1 MRNHCFLP
9 GPIATG
15 LVLLRLRIE
24 CVCARIDSRSA
35 LAETREIPTSSR
47 YDESGGTE
55 NLSLLWSVELPSV
68 PILCSMC
75 GAIQQKRGNG

>member
-24 CVCARIDSRSA
+24 CVCARNGPRSA
-35 LAETREIPTSSR
+35 QAETREIPSSSW
-47 YDESGGTE
+47 YDESGEPE
-55 NLSLLWSVELPSV
+55 NLFLLWSVQLPGI
-68 PILCSMC
+68 PILCSVWR
-75 GAIQQKRGNG
+75 AIQQKRGNG